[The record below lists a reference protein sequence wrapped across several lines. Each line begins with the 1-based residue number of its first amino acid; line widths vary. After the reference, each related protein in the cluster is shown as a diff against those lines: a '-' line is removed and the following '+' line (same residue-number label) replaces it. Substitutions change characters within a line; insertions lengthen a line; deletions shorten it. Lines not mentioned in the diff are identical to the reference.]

1 MSLET
6 IDKEYIGQVLLNK
19 GFRTWFLYMF
29 RVINGKPFIVEP
41 IHKDMFDLFQNILDR
56 KILRHNLNVPPR
68 SAKCLGKGTLIR
80 MFNGSQKP
88 IEQIKVGELVMGDD
102 NTPRKVLNTN
112 TGFEEMFEIT
122 LQDGSRFICNKS
134 HILVLRNTEYEQ
146 SEKKGH
152 LRHYKT
158 QKIDTI
164 SVADYLRASANY
176 KKRHKMIKTALEYK
190 SQDVLIEPYVLGYWL
205 GDGHSKSARI
215 TGSFEDVTELSQY
228 LDKINYKYKSFYFDK
243 RGNNAVT
250 FTIQGLK
257 YGHLK
262 NNLKKYDLINNKHIP
277 ECYLLN
283 DKETRL
289 KLFAGLIDSDG
300 SNCKNKNNI
309 EFSNKNE
316 TLIDNTM
323 ELGRSLGFFIKKRE
337 IYVKGVK
344 YFKLSIIGDFE
355 KIPCLHKRKIDKS
368 NMKFNRMSPLLQYFT
383 IKSLG
388 IGQYYGFELDGNHK
402 FVLGDFT
409 ISHNTTLCKY
419 LIAYAYAKNPKCNF
433 IYTSY
438 SQSLLADIANDIIG
452 ILEHPVYKAM
462 YPQIDFAVENNQIQP
477 VDEFWRDY
485 FISNDKE
492 KKNIYSTKKI
502 ITYAGGVC
510 WFASLGSQ
518 LTGVGCFDYNTI
530 VHTDKG
536 IIKIGD
542 IVENKKE
549 VKILSYDFTSKKR
562 IYKPIDRYIKNE
574 KSHFIKIILNNGE
587 TINCTPDHLFYLQNG
602 QSIIASGLKI
612 GDKLFSESSNPLYLT
627 KMKIKHFCN
636 ILSSVIF
643 IKDKANFTN
652 RISFKNIINFTPL
665 LSLVSKPFC
674 YFSPNK
680 TAFNIRNRR
689 CRNVIIFGNF
699 LICSFIFGYIYC
711 LTGCE
716 FHKFSILEKL
726 IVSVGLSC
734 AIFQIFK
741 RIIGWIRIFVSDFK
755 ICRTFTNKS
764 KQNKRMN
771 GICFPFSIVKH
782 KTYSFIT
789 FFYGLLFK
797 NLVRFFA
804 KNFPRFT
811 DIISGKIR
819 DVIVVDIV
827 KCNHITPSYC
837 VSVRDTNNLF
847 IGKSQQLIHNCGTRG
862 SQEFSGGIIC
872 FPYEQEILTNAGK
885 KKIGEI
891 VENKENVLVLSYDF
905 DKNKAEYMPIDRY
918 IKNSGKFNCVTVHLK
933 NGESFKCTDNH
944 KIYTLNRGW
953 VEAVLL
959 TDKDIVKTCS
969 NSFKLFKC
977 NIKFFTKLFTS
988 DIPISYSLQRFVR
1001 KFYSFSSF
1009 INNLSREILETFF
1022 RLNSLN
1028 RSLSTIKTFCDFIK
1042 SSGSFCN
1049 ILNVFK
1055 SKFTTRK
1062 NKGSQFNCVLHI
1074 IGFSPVFKIF
1084 QPIIRWIR
1092 VKMSNFNSFRL
1103 FANKSPK
1110 NQTMNPDSVCLI
1122 VFSKINIKIAVF
1134 FSKFKFFLLKYYL
1147 PSFNS
1152 TSRKNFTFFGN
1163 YITFIR
1169 NHIIFKFGYSFVN
1182 SVVFNNHIYD
1192 SYCVTVHKNHNL
1204 FVGKNQYILASNC
1217 DDGDKPSD
1225 IHSEIMREKTHKYF
1239 SETLLSRLNDSNAF
1253 ILNVQ
1258 QRLHTEDLTGFLS
1271 EVYGYKSLVKPLFD
1285 DGVLQ
1290 IPSQYSEERLV
1301 EIKKDDAVFSA
1312 QYQQEPV
1319 PETGMLIHTDKF
1331 KPYDV
1336 PPQTFDLLYICCD
1349 TAFSEKKSADN
1360 SAFMLMGVKGYER
1373 YILDLYCKKVDFVN
1387 LRKDLKEFYNKALAV
1402 YGQYNNFSSIY
1413 IEAKASGI
1421 SLIQQL
1427 RSEGL
1432 PVQEIYP
1439 TVHNN
1444 LLKKDEVKDKLT
1456 RFYEV
1461 QADIES
1467 GYVNIPSSA
1476 PWLKDF
1482 IKECLA
1488 FTGGKQNSKDD
1499 RIDSF
1504 LYCLKVARKNTQTDW
1519 EAFARAFS

>member
-6 IDKEYIGQVLLNK
+6 VDKEYIGQVLLNK

-29 RVINGKPFIVEP
+29 RIINGKPFIVEP
-41 IHKDMFDLFQNILDR
+41 IHKDMFDLFQDVLDR
-56 KILRHNLNVPPR
+56 KVLRHNLNVPPR
-68 SAKCLGKGTLIR
+68 SAK
-80 MFNGSQKP
+80 
-88 IEQIKVGELVMGDD
+88 
-102 NTPRKVLNTN
+102 
-112 TGFEEMFEIT
+112 
-122 LQDGSRFICNKS
+122 
-134 HILVLRNTEYEQ
+134 
-146 SEKKGH
+146 
-152 LRHYKT
+152 
-158 QKIDTI
+158 
-164 SVADYLRASANY
+164 
-176 KKRHKMIKTALEYK
+176 
-190 SQDVLIEPYVLGYWL
+190 
-205 GDGHSKSARI
+205 
-215 TGSFEDVTELSQY
+215 
-228 LDKINYKYKSFYFDK
+228 
-243 RGNNAVT
+243 
-250 FTIQGLK
+250 
-257 YGHLK
+257 
-262 NNLKKYDLINNKHIP
+262 
-277 ECYLLN
+277 
-283 DKETRL
+283 
-289 KLFAGLIDSDG
+289 
-300 SNCKNKNNI
+300 
-309 EFSNKNE
+309 
-316 TLIDNTM
+316 
-323 ELGRSLGFFIKKRE
+323 
-337 IYVKGVK
+337 
-344 YFKLSIIGDFE
+344 
-355 KIPCLHKRKIDKS
+355 
-368 NMKFNRMSPLLQYFT
+368 
-383 IKSLG
+383 
-388 IGQYYGFELDGNHK
+388 
-402 FVLGDFT
+402 
-409 ISHNTTLCKY
+409 TTCCKY

-518 LTGVGCFDYNTI
+518 LTGVGAA
-530 VHTDKG
+530 V
-536 IIKIGD
+536 
-542 IVENKKE
+542 
-549 VKILSYDFTSKKR
+549 
-562 IYKPIDRYIKNE
+562 
-574 KSHFIKIILNNGE
+574 
-587 TINCTPDHLFYLQNG
+587 
-602 QSIIASGLKI
+602 
-612 GDKLFSESSNPLYLT
+612 
-627 KMKIKHFCN
+627 
-636 ILSSVIF
+636 
-643 IKDKANFTN
+643 
-652 RISFKNIINFTPL
+652 
-665 LSLVSKPFC
+665 
-674 YFSPNK
+674 
-680 TAFNIRNRR
+680 
-689 CRNVIIFGNF
+689 
-699 LICSFIFGYIYC
+699 
-711 LTGCE
+711 
-716 FHKFSILEKL
+716 
-726 IVSVGLSC
+726 
-734 AIFQIFK
+734 
-741 RIIGWIRIFVSDFK
+741 
-755 ICRTFTNKS
+755 
-764 KQNKRMN
+764 
-771 GICFPFSIVKH
+771 
-782 KTYSFIT
+782 
-789 FFYGLLFK
+789 
-797 NLVRFFA
+797 
-804 KNFPRFT
+804 
-811 DIISGKIR
+811 
-819 DVIVVDIV
+819 
-827 KCNHITPSYC
+827 
-837 VSVRDTNNLF
+837 
-847 IGKSQQLIHNCGTRG
+847 RG

-933 NGESFKCTDNH
+933 NGESFECTDNH

-953 VEAVLL
+953 VEAALL

-1022 RLNSLN
+1022 CLNSLN

-1062 NKGSQFNCVLHI
+1062 NKSSQFNRVLHI
-1074 IGFSPVFKIF
+1074 IRFSSVFKIF

-1092 VKMSNFNSFRL
+1092 VKMPNFNSFRL

-1182 SVVFNNHIYD
+1182 SVVFNNHIYN

-1217 DDGDKPSD
+1217 DDGDKPAD

-1336 PPQTFDLLYICCD
+1336 TPQTFDLLYICCD

-1360 SAFMLMGVKGYER
+1360 SAFMLMGVKGHER

-1387 LRKDLKEFYNKALAV
+1387 LRKDLKEFYNKALSV

-1432 PVQEIYP
+1432 PIQEIYP
-1439 TVHNN
+1439 VVHNN

-1499 RIDSF
+1499 RVDSF

>member
-6 IDKEYIGQVLLNK
+6 VDKEYIGQVLLSK

-29 RVINGKPFIVEP
+29 RIINGKPFIVEP
-41 IHKDMFDLFQNILDR
+41 IHKDMFDLFQNVLDR
-56 KILRHNLNVPPR
+56 KVLRHNLNVPPR
-68 SAKCLGKGTLIR
+68 SAK
-80 MFNGSQKP
+80 
-88 IEQIKVGELVMGDD
+88 
-102 NTPRKVLNTN
+102 
-112 TGFEEMFEIT
+112 
-122 LQDGSRFICNKS
+122 
-134 HILVLRNTEYEQ
+134 
-146 SEKKGH
+146 
-152 LRHYKT
+152 
-158 QKIDTI
+158 
-164 SVADYLRASANY
+164 
-176 KKRHKMIKTALEYK
+176 
-190 SQDVLIEPYVLGYWL
+190 
-205 GDGHSKSARI
+205 
-215 TGSFEDVTELSQY
+215 
-228 LDKINYKYKSFYFDK
+228 
-243 RGNNAVT
+243 
-250 FTIQGLK
+250 
-257 YGHLK
+257 
-262 NNLKKYDLINNKHIP
+262 
-277 ECYLLN
+277 
-283 DKETRL
+283 
-289 KLFAGLIDSDG
+289 
-300 SNCKNKNNI
+300 
-309 EFSNKNE
+309 
-316 TLIDNTM
+316 
-323 ELGRSLGFFIKKRE
+323 
-337 IYVKGVK
+337 
-344 YFKLSIIGDFE
+344 
-355 KIPCLHKRKIDKS
+355 
-368 NMKFNRMSPLLQYFT
+368 
-383 IKSLG
+383 
-388 IGQYYGFELDGNHK
+388 
-402 FVLGDFT
+402 
-409 ISHNTTLCKY
+409 TTCCKY

-452 ILEHPVYKAM
+452 ILEHPAYKAM

-518 LTGVGCFDYNTI
+518 LTGVGAA
-530 VHTDKG
+530 V
-536 IIKIGD
+536 
-542 IVENKKE
+542 
-549 VKILSYDFTSKKR
+549 
-562 IYKPIDRYIKNE
+562 
-574 KSHFIKIILNNGE
+574 
-587 TINCTPDHLFYLQNG
+587 
-602 QSIIASGLKI
+602 
-612 GDKLFSESSNPLYLT
+612 
-627 KMKIKHFCN
+627 
-636 ILSSVIF
+636 
-643 IKDKANFTN
+643 
-652 RISFKNIINFTPL
+652 
-665 LSLVSKPFC
+665 
-674 YFSPNK
+674 
-680 TAFNIRNRR
+680 
-689 CRNVIIFGNF
+689 
-699 LICSFIFGYIYC
+699 
-711 LTGCE
+711 
-716 FHKFSILEKL
+716 
-726 IVSVGLSC
+726 
-734 AIFQIFK
+734 
-741 RIIGWIRIFVSDFK
+741 
-755 ICRTFTNKS
+755 
-764 KQNKRMN
+764 
-771 GICFPFSIVKH
+771 
-782 KTYSFIT
+782 
-789 FFYGLLFK
+789 
-797 NLVRFFA
+797 
-804 KNFPRFT
+804 
-811 DIISGKIR
+811 
-819 DVIVVDIV
+819 
-827 KCNHITPSYC
+827 
-837 VSVRDTNNLF
+837 
-847 IGKSQQLIHNCGTRG
+847 RG

-933 NGESFKCTDNH
+933 NGEYFKCTDNH

-953 VEAVLL
+953 VEAALL

-1001 KFYSFSSF
+1001 KFYFFSSF

-1022 RLNSLN
+1022 RLNSLH
-1028 RSLSTIKTFCDFIK
+1028 RSRPTIKTFCDFIK

-1062 NKGSQFNCVLHI
+1062 NKSSQFNRVLHI
-1074 IGFSPVFKIF
+1074 IRFSSVFKIF

-1092 VKMSNFNSFRL
+1092 VKMPNLNSFRL

-1134 FSKFKFFLLKYYL
+1134 FSRFKFFLLKYYL

-1163 YITFIR
+1163 YISFII
-1169 NHIIFKFGYSFVN
+1169 NHIIFKFGYGFVN

-1217 DDGDKPSD
+1217 DDGDKPAD

-1271 EVYGYKSLVKPLFD
+1271 EVYGYKSLVKPLLD

-1360 SAFMLMGVKGYER
+1360 SAFMLMGVKGYKR

-1467 GYVNIPSSA
+1467 GYVNIPASA

-1488 FTGGKQNSKDD
+1488 FIGGKQNSKDD
-1499 RIDSF
+1499 MCFVAGTKIKTLFGSKNIEEIKKGDLIITPLGLRTVECSLKTGEKEVIYNKELNLKGTPNHKILTITNGYSNLQDINNVKECMQWNLKNLIIWKIKSLLF
-1504 LYCLKVARKNTQTDW
+1504 LTEKNIAKWGERESISYLMRNKAQSEKILKDFTLQFGNMSISKKFQKVMLFIIKTIIHIIITLIIWNVYHASNIWIYINKIFLNGVIAMRQKNTLMKSETSLRYGIKAKMGENGIKNTLLKLWLKKEKKESVKIADKNLIMCQSKKIQNMTEDGVGNATKNTGSVYIENYKKVKLPVYNLKVNGGVYFANNILVSNCDTLIYCLKVARKNTQTDW

>member
-6 IDKEYIGQVLLNK
+6 VDKEYIGQVLLSK

-29 RVINGKPFIVEP
+29 RIINGKPFIIEP
-41 IHKDMFDLFQNILDR
+41 IHKDMFDLFQDVLDR
-56 KILRHNLNVPPR
+56 KVLRYNLNVPPR

-164 SVADYLRASANY
+164 SVADYLRTSANY

-257 YGHLK
+257 YGYLK
-262 NNLKKYDLINNKHIP
+262 NNLKKYNLINNKHIP

-283 DKETRL
+283 DKETRF

-323 ELGRSLGFFIKKRE
+323 ELGRSLGFFVKKRE
-337 IYVKGVK
+337 IYVKGAR

-368 NMKFNRMSPLLQYFT
+368 NMKFNRISPLLQYFT

-518 LTGVGCFDYNTI
+518 LTGVGAG
-530 VHTDKG
+530 V
-536 IIKIGD
+536 
-542 IVENKKE
+542 
-549 VKILSYDFTSKKR
+549 
-562 IYKPIDRYIKNE
+562 
-574 KSHFIKIILNNGE
+574 
-587 TINCTPDHLFYLQNG
+587 
-602 QSIIASGLKI
+602 
-612 GDKLFSESSNPLYLT
+612 
-627 KMKIKHFCN
+627 
-636 ILSSVIF
+636 
-643 IKDKANFTN
+643 
-652 RISFKNIINFTPL
+652 
-665 LSLVSKPFC
+665 
-674 YFSPNK
+674 
-680 TAFNIRNRR
+680 
-689 CRNVIIFGNF
+689 
-699 LICSFIFGYIYC
+699 
-711 LTGCE
+711 
-716 FHKFSILEKL
+716 
-726 IVSVGLSC
+726 
-734 AIFQIFK
+734 
-741 RIIGWIRIFVSDFK
+741 
-755 ICRTFTNKS
+755 
-764 KQNKRMN
+764 
-771 GICFPFSIVKH
+771 
-782 KTYSFIT
+782 
-789 FFYGLLFK
+789 
-797 NLVRFFA
+797 
-804 KNFPRFT
+804 
-811 DIISGKIR
+811 
-819 DVIVVDIV
+819 
-827 KCNHITPSYC
+827 
-837 VSVRDTNNLF
+837 
-847 IGKSQQLIHNCGTRG
+847 RG
-862 SQEFSGGIIC
+862 SQEFSGGII
-872 FPYEQEILTNAGK
+872 I
-885 KKIGEI
+885 
-891 VENKENVLVLSYDF
+891 
-905 DKNKAEYMPIDRY
+905 
-918 IKNSGKFNCVTVHLK
+918 
-933 NGESFKCTDNH
+933 
-944 KIYTLNRGW
+944 
-953 VEAVLL
+953 
-959 TDKDIVKTCS
+959 
-969 NSFKLFKC
+969 
-977 NIKFFTKLFTS
+977 
-988 DIPISYSLQRFVR
+988 
-1001 KFYSFSSF
+1001 
-1009 INNLSREILETFF
+1009 
-1022 RLNSLN
+1022 
-1028 RSLSTIKTFCDFIK
+1028 
-1042 SSGSFCN
+1042 
-1049 ILNVFK
+1049 
-1055 SKFTTRK
+1055 
-1062 NKGSQFNCVLHI
+1062 
-1074 IGFSPVFKIF
+1074 
-1084 QPIIRWIR
+1084 
-1092 VKMSNFNSFRL
+1092 
-1103 FANKSPK
+1103 
-1110 NQTMNPDSVCLI
+1110 
-1122 VFSKINIKIAVF
+1122 
-1134 FSKFKFFLLKYYL
+1134 
-1147 PSFNS
+1147 
-1152 TSRKNFTFFGN
+1152 
-1163 YITFIR
+1163 
-1169 NHIIFKFGYSFVN
+1169 
-1182 SVVFNNHIYD
+1182 
-1192 SYCVTVHKNHNL
+1192 
-1204 FVGKNQYILASNC
+1204 
-1217 DDGDKPSD
+1217 DDGDKPAD

-1271 EVYGYKSLVKPLFD
+1271 KVYGYKSLVKPLFVD
-1285 DGVLQ
+1285 EVLQ

-1319 PETGMLIHTDKF
+1319 PEIGMLIHTDKF

-1360 SAFMLMGVKGYER
+1360 SAFMLMGVKGHER

-1467 GYVNIPSSA
+1467 GYVNIPASA

-1499 RIDSF
+1499 MCFVAGTKIKTLFGSKNIEEIKKGDLIITPLGLRTVECSLKTGEKEVIYNKELNLKGTPNHKILTITNGYSNLQDINNVKECMQWNLKNLIIWKIKSLLF
-1504 LYCLKVARKNTQTDW
+1504 LTEKNIAKWGERESISYLMRNKAQSEKILKDFTLQFGNISISKKFQKVMLFIIKTIIHIIITLIIWNVYHASNIWLYINKIFLNGVIAMRQKNTLMKSETSLKYGIKAKMGENGIKNTLLKLWLKKEKKESVKIADKNLIMCQSKKIQNMTEDGVRNATKNTGSVYIENYKKVKLPVYNLKVNGGVYFANNILVSNCDTLIYCLKVARKNTQTDW

>member
-6 IDKEYIGQVLLNK
+6 VDKEYIGQVLLSK

-29 RVINGKPFIVEP
+29 RIINGKPFIVEP
-41 IHKDMFDLFQNILDR
+41 IHKDMFDLFQDVLDR
-56 KILRHNLNVPPR
+56 KVLRHNLNVPPR

-80 MFNGSQKP
+80 MFDGSQKP

-176 KKRHKMIKTALEYK
+176 KKRHKMIKTSLEYK

-257 YGHLK
+257 YGNLK

-283 DKETRL
+283 DKETRF

-337 IYVKGVK
+337 IYVKGAR

-368 NMKFNRMSPLLQYFT
+368 NMKFNRISPLIQYFT

-419 LIAYAYAKNPKCNF
+419 LIAYAYAKNPKCIF

-518 LTGVGCFDYNTI
+518 LTGVGA
-530 VHTDKG
+530 G
-536 IIKIGD
+536 
-542 IVENKKE
+542 
-549 VKILSYDFTSKKR
+549 
-562 IYKPIDRYIKNE
+562 
-574 KSHFIKIILNNGE
+574 
-587 TINCTPDHLFYLQNG
+587 
-602 QSIIASGLKI
+602 
-612 GDKLFSESSNPLYLT
+612 
-627 KMKIKHFCN
+627 
-636 ILSSVIF
+636 
-643 IKDKANFTN
+643 
-652 RISFKNIINFTPL
+652 
-665 LSLVSKPFC
+665 
-674 YFSPNK
+674 
-680 TAFNIRNRR
+680 
-689 CRNVIIFGNF
+689 
-699 LICSFIFGYIYC
+699 
-711 LTGCE
+711 
-716 FHKFSILEKL
+716 
-726 IVSVGLSC
+726 
-734 AIFQIFK
+734 
-741 RIIGWIRIFVSDFK
+741 
-755 ICRTFTNKS
+755 
-764 KQNKRMN
+764 
-771 GICFPFSIVKH
+771 
-782 KTYSFIT
+782 
-789 FFYGLLFK
+789 
-797 NLVRFFA
+797 VR
-804 KNFPRFT
+804 
-811 DIISGKIR
+811 S
-819 DVIVVDIV
+819 
-827 KCNHITPSYC
+827 
-837 VSVRDTNNLF
+837 
-847 IGKSQQLIHNCGTRG
+847 
-862 SQEFSGGIIC
+862 SQEFSGGII
-872 FPYEQEILTNAGK
+872 I
-885 KKIGEI
+885 
-891 VENKENVLVLSYDF
+891 
-905 DKNKAEYMPIDRY
+905 
-918 IKNSGKFNCVTVHLK
+918 
-933 NGESFKCTDNH
+933 
-944 KIYTLNRGW
+944 
-953 VEAVLL
+953 
-959 TDKDIVKTCS
+959 
-969 NSFKLFKC
+969 
-977 NIKFFTKLFTS
+977 
-988 DIPISYSLQRFVR
+988 
-1001 KFYSFSSF
+1001 
-1009 INNLSREILETFF
+1009 
-1022 RLNSLN
+1022 
-1028 RSLSTIKTFCDFIK
+1028 
-1042 SSGSFCN
+1042 
-1049 ILNVFK
+1049 
-1055 SKFTTRK
+1055 
-1062 NKGSQFNCVLHI
+1062 
-1074 IGFSPVFKIF
+1074 
-1084 QPIIRWIR
+1084 
-1092 VKMSNFNSFRL
+1092 
-1103 FANKSPK
+1103 
-1110 NQTMNPDSVCLI
+1110 
-1122 VFSKINIKIAVF
+1122 
-1134 FSKFKFFLLKYYL
+1134 
-1147 PSFNS
+1147 
-1152 TSRKNFTFFGN
+1152 
-1163 YITFIR
+1163 
-1169 NHIIFKFGYSFVN
+1169 
-1182 SVVFNNHIYD
+1182 
-1192 SYCVTVHKNHNL
+1192 
-1204 FVGKNQYILASNC
+1204 
-1217 DDGDKPSD
+1217 DDGDKPAD

-1290 IPSQYSEERLV
+1290 IPSQYSEERIF

-1360 SAFMLMGVKGYER
+1360 SAFMLMGVKGHER

-1444 LLKKDEVKDKLT
+1444 LLKKDEVTDKLT

-1467 GYVNIPSSA
+1467 GYVNIPASA

>member
-29 RVINGKPFIVEP
+29 RIINGKPFIVEP

-68 SAKCLGKGTLIR
+68 SAK
-80 MFNGSQKP
+80 
-88 IEQIKVGELVMGDD
+88 
-102 NTPRKVLNTN
+102 
-112 TGFEEMFEIT
+112 
-122 LQDGSRFICNKS
+122 
-134 HILVLRNTEYEQ
+134 
-146 SEKKGH
+146 
-152 LRHYKT
+152 
-158 QKIDTI
+158 
-164 SVADYLRASANY
+164 
-176 KKRHKMIKTALEYK
+176 
-190 SQDVLIEPYVLGYWL
+190 
-205 GDGHSKSARI
+205 
-215 TGSFEDVTELSQY
+215 
-228 LDKINYKYKSFYFDK
+228 
-243 RGNNAVT
+243 
-250 FTIQGLK
+250 
-257 YGHLK
+257 
-262 NNLKKYDLINNKHIP
+262 
-277 ECYLLN
+277 
-283 DKETRL
+283 
-289 KLFAGLIDSDG
+289 
-300 SNCKNKNNI
+300 
-309 EFSNKNE
+309 
-316 TLIDNTM
+316 
-323 ELGRSLGFFIKKRE
+323 
-337 IYVKGVK
+337 
-344 YFKLSIIGDFE
+344 
-355 KIPCLHKRKIDKS
+355 
-368 NMKFNRMSPLLQYFT
+368 
-383 IKSLG
+383 
-388 IGQYYGFELDGNHK
+388 
-402 FVLGDFT
+402 
-409 ISHNTTLCKY
+409 TTCCKY

-862 SQEFSGGIIC
+862 SQEFSGGII
-872 FPYEQEILTNAGK
+872 I
-885 KKIGEI
+885 
-891 VENKENVLVLSYDF
+891 
-905 DKNKAEYMPIDRY
+905 
-918 IKNSGKFNCVTVHLK
+918 
-933 NGESFKCTDNH
+933 
-944 KIYTLNRGW
+944 
-953 VEAVLL
+953 
-959 TDKDIVKTCS
+959 
-969 NSFKLFKC
+969 
-977 NIKFFTKLFTS
+977 
-988 DIPISYSLQRFVR
+988 
-1001 KFYSFSSF
+1001 
-1009 INNLSREILETFF
+1009 
-1022 RLNSLN
+1022 
-1028 RSLSTIKTFCDFIK
+1028 
-1042 SSGSFCN
+1042 
-1049 ILNVFK
+1049 
-1055 SKFTTRK
+1055 
-1062 NKGSQFNCVLHI
+1062 
-1074 IGFSPVFKIF
+1074 
-1084 QPIIRWIR
+1084 
-1092 VKMSNFNSFRL
+1092 
-1103 FANKSPK
+1103 
-1110 NQTMNPDSVCLI
+1110 
-1122 VFSKINIKIAVF
+1122 
-1134 FSKFKFFLLKYYL
+1134 
-1147 PSFNS
+1147 
-1152 TSRKNFTFFGN
+1152 
-1163 YITFIR
+1163 
-1169 NHIIFKFGYSFVN
+1169 
-1182 SVVFNNHIYD
+1182 
-1192 SYCVTVHKNHNL
+1192 
-1204 FVGKNQYILASNC
+1204 
-1217 DDGDKPSD
+1217 DDGDKPAD

-1290 IPSQYSEERLV
+1290 IPSQYSEERIF

-1360 SAFMLMGVKGYER
+1360 SAFMLMGVKGHER

-1467 GYVNIPSSA
+1467 GYVNIPASA

-1499 RIDSF
+1499 RVDSF

>member
-6 IDKEYIGQVLLNK
+6 IDKEYIGQVLLSK

-29 RVINGKPFIVEP
+29 RIINGKPFIVEP
-41 IHKDMFDLFQNILDR
+41 IHKDMFDLFQDVLDR
-56 KILRHNLNVPPR
+56 KVLRYNLNVPPR

-152 LRHYKT
+152 LHHYKT

-176 KKRHKMIKTALEYK
+176 KKRHKMIKTSLEYK

-243 RGNNAVT
+243 RGNNAIT
-250 FTIQGLK
+250 FTIQGCR
-257 YGHLK
+257 YGNLK

-283 DKETRL
+283 DKETRF

-300 SNCKNKNNI
+300 NNCKNKNNI

-323 ELGRSLGFFIKKRE
+323 ELGRSLGFFVKKRE
-337 IYVKGVK
+337 IYVKGVR

-368 NMKFNRMSPLLQYFT
+368 NMKFNRISPLLQYFT

-388 IGQYYGFELDGNHK
+388 IGQYYGFELDRNHK

-419 LIAYAYAKNPKCNF
+419 LISYAYAKNPKCNF

-518 LTGVGCFDYNTI
+518 LTGVGAA
-530 VHTDKG
+530 V
-536 IIKIGD
+536 
-542 IVENKKE
+542 
-549 VKILSYDFTSKKR
+549 
-562 IYKPIDRYIKNE
+562 
-574 KSHFIKIILNNGE
+574 
-587 TINCTPDHLFYLQNG
+587 
-602 QSIIASGLKI
+602 
-612 GDKLFSESSNPLYLT
+612 
-627 KMKIKHFCN
+627 
-636 ILSSVIF
+636 
-643 IKDKANFTN
+643 
-652 RISFKNIINFTPL
+652 
-665 LSLVSKPFC
+665 
-674 YFSPNK
+674 
-680 TAFNIRNRR
+680 
-689 CRNVIIFGNF
+689 
-699 LICSFIFGYIYC
+699 
-711 LTGCE
+711 
-716 FHKFSILEKL
+716 
-726 IVSVGLSC
+726 
-734 AIFQIFK
+734 
-741 RIIGWIRIFVSDFK
+741 
-755 ICRTFTNKS
+755 
-764 KQNKRMN
+764 
-771 GICFPFSIVKH
+771 
-782 KTYSFIT
+782 
-789 FFYGLLFK
+789 
-797 NLVRFFA
+797 
-804 KNFPRFT
+804 
-811 DIISGKIR
+811 
-819 DVIVVDIV
+819 
-827 KCNHITPSYC
+827 
-837 VSVRDTNNLF
+837 
-847 IGKSQQLIHNCGTRG
+847 RG
-862 SQEFSGGIIC
+862 SQEFSGGII
-872 FPYEQEILTNAGK
+872 I
-885 KKIGEI
+885 
-891 VENKENVLVLSYDF
+891 
-905 DKNKAEYMPIDRY
+905 
-918 IKNSGKFNCVTVHLK
+918 
-933 NGESFKCTDNH
+933 
-944 KIYTLNRGW
+944 
-953 VEAVLL
+953 
-959 TDKDIVKTCS
+959 
-969 NSFKLFKC
+969 
-977 NIKFFTKLFTS
+977 
-988 DIPISYSLQRFVR
+988 
-1001 KFYSFSSF
+1001 
-1009 INNLSREILETFF
+1009 
-1022 RLNSLN
+1022 
-1028 RSLSTIKTFCDFIK
+1028 
-1042 SSGSFCN
+1042 
-1049 ILNVFK
+1049 
-1055 SKFTTRK
+1055 
-1062 NKGSQFNCVLHI
+1062 
-1074 IGFSPVFKIF
+1074 
-1084 QPIIRWIR
+1084 
-1092 VKMSNFNSFRL
+1092 
-1103 FANKSPK
+1103 
-1110 NQTMNPDSVCLI
+1110 
-1122 VFSKINIKIAVF
+1122 
-1134 FSKFKFFLLKYYL
+1134 
-1147 PSFNS
+1147 
-1152 TSRKNFTFFGN
+1152 
-1163 YITFIR
+1163 
-1169 NHIIFKFGYSFVN
+1169 
-1182 SVVFNNHIYD
+1182 
-1192 SYCVTVHKNHNL
+1192 
-1204 FVGKNQYILASNC
+1204 
-1217 DDGDKPSD
+1217 DDGDKPAD

-1271 EVYGYKSLVKPLFD
+1271 EVYGYKSLVKPLFVD
-1285 DGVLQ
+1285 EVLQ

-1336 PPQTFDLLYICCD
+1336 TPQTFDLLYICCD

-1360 SAFMLMGVKGYER
+1360 SAFMLMGVKGHER

-1467 GYVNIPSSA
+1467 GYVNIPASD

>member
-1 MSLET
+1 MSLDT
-6 IDKEYIGQVLLNK
+6 VDKEYIGQVLLSK

-29 RVINGKPFIVEP
+29 RIINGKPFIVEP
-41 IHKDMFDLFQNILDR
+41 IHKDMFDLFQDVLDR
-56 KILRHNLNVPPR
+56 KVLRYNLNVPPR

-176 KKRHKMIKTALEYK
+176 KKRHKMIKTALDYK

-257 YGHLK
+257 YGNLK
-262 NNLKKYDLINNKHIP
+262 NNLKKYDLIDNKHIP

-283 DKETRL
+283 DKETRF

-323 ELGRSLGFFIKKRE
+323 ELGRSLGFFVKKRE
-337 IYVKGVK
+337 IYVKGAR

-368 NMKFNRMSPLLQYFT
+368 NMKFNRISPLLQYFT

-477 VDEFWRDY
+477 VDEFWRNY

-518 LTGVGCFDYNTI
+518 LTGVGAA
-530 VHTDKG
+530 V
-536 IIKIGD
+536 
-542 IVENKKE
+542 
-549 VKILSYDFTSKKR
+549 
-562 IYKPIDRYIKNE
+562 
-574 KSHFIKIILNNGE
+574 
-587 TINCTPDHLFYLQNG
+587 
-602 QSIIASGLKI
+602 
-612 GDKLFSESSNPLYLT
+612 
-627 KMKIKHFCN
+627 
-636 ILSSVIF
+636 
-643 IKDKANFTN
+643 
-652 RISFKNIINFTPL
+652 
-665 LSLVSKPFC
+665 
-674 YFSPNK
+674 
-680 TAFNIRNRR
+680 
-689 CRNVIIFGNF
+689 
-699 LICSFIFGYIYC
+699 
-711 LTGCE
+711 
-716 FHKFSILEKL
+716 
-726 IVSVGLSC
+726 
-734 AIFQIFK
+734 
-741 RIIGWIRIFVSDFK
+741 
-755 ICRTFTNKS
+755 
-764 KQNKRMN
+764 
-771 GICFPFSIVKH
+771 
-782 KTYSFIT
+782 
-789 FFYGLLFK
+789 
-797 NLVRFFA
+797 
-804 KNFPRFT
+804 
-811 DIISGKIR
+811 
-819 DVIVVDIV
+819 
-827 KCNHITPSYC
+827 
-837 VSVRDTNNLF
+837 
-847 IGKSQQLIHNCGTRG
+847 RG
-862 SQEFSGGIIC
+862 SQEFSGGII
-872 FPYEQEILTNAGK
+872 I
-885 KKIGEI
+885 
-891 VENKENVLVLSYDF
+891 
-905 DKNKAEYMPIDRY
+905 
-918 IKNSGKFNCVTVHLK
+918 
-933 NGESFKCTDNH
+933 
-944 KIYTLNRGW
+944 
-953 VEAVLL
+953 
-959 TDKDIVKTCS
+959 
-969 NSFKLFKC
+969 
-977 NIKFFTKLFTS
+977 
-988 DIPISYSLQRFVR
+988 
-1001 KFYSFSSF
+1001 
-1009 INNLSREILETFF
+1009 
-1022 RLNSLN
+1022 
-1028 RSLSTIKTFCDFIK
+1028 
-1042 SSGSFCN
+1042 
-1049 ILNVFK
+1049 
-1055 SKFTTRK
+1055 
-1062 NKGSQFNCVLHI
+1062 
-1074 IGFSPVFKIF
+1074 
-1084 QPIIRWIR
+1084 
-1092 VKMSNFNSFRL
+1092 
-1103 FANKSPK
+1103 
-1110 NQTMNPDSVCLI
+1110 
-1122 VFSKINIKIAVF
+1122 
-1134 FSKFKFFLLKYYL
+1134 
-1147 PSFNS
+1147 
-1152 TSRKNFTFFGN
+1152 
-1163 YITFIR
+1163 
-1169 NHIIFKFGYSFVN
+1169 
-1182 SVVFNNHIYD
+1182 
-1192 SYCVTVHKNHNL
+1192 
-1204 FVGKNQYILASNC
+1204 
-1217 DDGDKPSD
+1217 DDGDKPAD

-1336 PPQTFDLLYICCD
+1336 TPQTFDLLYICCD

-1360 SAFMLMGVKGYER
+1360 SAFMLMGVKGHER

-1467 GYVNIPSSA
+1467 GYVNIPASA

-1499 RIDSF
+1499 RVDSF